1 MLNFKEKRT
10 VKRFLYSKIT
20 IVLLAIILVFLLNS
34 AFGVYKKAKFAYEN
48 KERVSGNLTELQERE
63 TALLINIEKL
73 KTNRGIESEIR
84 EKFGV
89 VKNGEE
95 VVVIVDSK
103 TEKEEDSGQSTMN
116 PRGLW
121 QRFIGFFKRN

>member
-10 VKRFLYSKIT
+10 IKRFLYSKIT
-20 IVLLAIILVFLLNS
+20 IALLALILVFLLNS
-34 AFGVYKKAKFAYEN
+34 AWGVYKKARIAYEN
-48 KERVSGNLTELQERE
+48 KERVSEDLIELQERE
-63 TALLINIEKL
+63 MSLLASIEKL
-73 KTNRGIESEIR
+73 KTERGIESEIR

-89 VKNGEE
+89 VRNGEE

-103 TEKEEDSGQSTMN
+103 TEKGEDDEQSVMS

-121 QRFIGFFKRN
+121 QKFIEIFK

>member
-1 MLNFKEKRT
+1 MLNFKEKRI

-20 IVLLAIILVFLLNS
+20 ITLLALMLVFLFNS
-34 AFGVYKKAKFAYEN
+34 SWGVYKKAKIAYEN
-48 KERVSGNLTELQERE
+48 KERVSENLMELQERE
-63 TALLINIEKL
+63 EALLANIVKL
-73 KTNRGIESEIR
+73 KTDRGIESEIR

-103 TEKEEDSGQSTMN
+103 PEKMENDGQSVMT

-121 QRFIGFFKRN
+121 QKFIGIFK

>member
-20 IVLLAIILVFLLNS
+20 IVLLALVLVFLINS
-34 AFGVYKKAKFAYEN
+34 AWGVSKKARVAYEN
-48 KERVSGNLTELQERE
+48 KERVSGDLIELKERE
-63 TALLINIEKL
+63 RALLENIEKL
-73 KTNRGIESEIR
+73 KTERGVESEIR

-103 TEKEEDSGQSTMN
+103 VEKAKDDEQSIMS

-121 QRFIGFFKRN
+121 QKFIGIFNY

>member
-20 IVLLAIILVFLLNS
+20 IVLLAIILVFLINS
-34 AFGVYKKAKFAYEN
+34 AWGVSKKARIAYEN
-48 KERVSGNLTELQERE
+48 KERVSGDLLELQERE
-63 TALLINIEKL
+63 MALLASIEKL
-73 KTNRGIESEIR
+73 KTDRGIESEIR

-89 VKNGEE
+89 VKKGEE

-103 TEKEEDSGQSTMN
+103 KEKAEDDVQSAMS
-116 PRGLW
+116 PHGLW
-121 QRFIGFFKRN
+121 QKFIGLFK

>member
-1 MLNFKEKRT
+1 MLNFKEKRI

-20 IVLLAIILVFLLNS
+20 IALLALILVFLLNS
-34 AFGVYKKAKFAYEN
+34 SWGVYKKAKIAYEN
-48 KERVSGNLTELQERE
+48 KERVEGNLKELQERE
-63 TALLINIEKL
+63 EALLANIVKL
-73 KTNRGIESEIR
+73 KTDRGIESEIR

-103 TEKEEDSGQSTMN
+103 TEKTEDDAQSAMS

-121 QRFIGFFKRN
+121 QKFIGIFK